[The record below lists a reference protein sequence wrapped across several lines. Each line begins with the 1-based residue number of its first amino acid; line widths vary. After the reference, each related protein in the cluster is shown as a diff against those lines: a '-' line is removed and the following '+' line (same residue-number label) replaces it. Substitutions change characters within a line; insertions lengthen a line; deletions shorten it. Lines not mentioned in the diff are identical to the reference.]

1 MSATSVYGVG
11 AITPRTAQATAATQN
26 VADQLG
32 EDAFMKLLLAELKN
46 QDPLK
51 PMEDKDFIAELAQ
64 FNSLSQ
70 LTQMNQALE
79 DLMASQSIAQGAS
92 LIGKTVAGRGTDGAD
107 VSGVVTGLHVAGGT
121 VTLDVGDQ
129 QLLLSAVRSV
139 EETEPDPE
147 VKNGG

>member
-1 MSATSVYGVG
+1 MSATSVYAVG
-11 AITPRTAQATAATQN
+11 AVTPSTAQATAATQN

-79 DLMASQSIAQGAS
+79 DLMTSQSIAQGAA
-92 LIGKTVAGRGTDGAD
+92 LIGKTVNGGAADGTE
-107 VSGVVTGLHVAGGT
+107 VSGVVTGLHVAGGR

-129 QLLLSAVRSV
+129 QLPLSSVRSV
-139 EETEPDPE
+139 QETAPAPE
-147 VKNGG
+147 G